1 MFLKGR
7 QSLLVFPNYLRFV
20 VVCDILG
27 SQKFC
32 KYFERVA
39 VQKKFENPSGIRE
52 PHKGWT
58 FNKTINSGKHLTK
71 THLVGELTTEN
82 FQQVP
87 DVPGGPVHVVVDL
100 ALADWCR
107 FPVNDN
113 LLDDEPHAG
122 KALTARRIFPNRL
135 FVNFVDS

>member
-1 MFLKGR
+1 M
-7 QSLLVFPNYLRFV
+7 
-20 VVCDILG
+20 
-27 SQKFC
+27 
-32 KYFERVA
+32 
-39 VQKKFENPSGIRE
+39 
-52 PHKGWT
+52 
-58 FNKTINSGKHLTK
+58 
-71 THLVGELTTEN
+71 GELTTEN

-135 FVNFVDS
+135 FVNFMDSGKKTIKIFYC